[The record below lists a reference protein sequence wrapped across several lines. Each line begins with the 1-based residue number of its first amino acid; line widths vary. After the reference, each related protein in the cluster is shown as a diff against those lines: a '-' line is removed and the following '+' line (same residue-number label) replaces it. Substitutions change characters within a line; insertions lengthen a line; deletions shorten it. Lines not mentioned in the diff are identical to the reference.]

1 MQDMTKGSITSHLLK
16 TTSFMLVTMIFQTLY
31 FLIDLY
37 WVGRLGKEAVAAVS
51 ISGNLTFLVLA
62 VSQMLGV
69 GTTTLVSHA
78 VGQKDRERTLLV
90 FNQSQVLSL
99 IVAAIFFVLG
109 MGVRTFYCER
119 MAADAETA
127 RLAGQYL
134 LWYIPAM
141 TLQFGLIAMGSALR
155 GSGNFKP
162 GMVVGTGTIIIN
174 MILAPFLIFGWVT
187 HVALGVGGAA
197 LASLI
202 SIVIGSIWFMRYFPR
217 GGYLEFQPRDWKPQ
231 FALWSKLLQIGLP
244 AGAEFLLVSVYL
256 LVVYSVIKPFGS
268 SAQAGFGIGM
278 RVLQSTFLP
287 VVALGF
293 SVGPVAGQNFGAH
306 HPERVREAYRAGAVM
321 AVAYMGVLAIL
332 YHIAPAA
339 MIRIFSKD
347 PEVVAVGVDYL
358 KIISWSFFFSGLIY
372 VNSSMFQA
380 MGNTVPAMIA
390 SFTRI
395 LLVSVPAVIL
405 SRQPGFHIKWI
416 WYLSV
421 ATIGLQ
427 LAMSSIF
434 LRREF
439 RTRLAR
445 PVAAESAETL
455 EEVAETEAAASVV
468 P

>member
-1 MQDMTKGSITSHLLK
+1 MQDMTKGSITSHLIK

-78 VGQKDRERTLLV
+78 VGQKDRERTQLV
-90 FNQSQVLSL
+90 FNQSQVLSVL
-99 IVAAIFFVLG
+99 VAAIFFVLG
-109 MGVRTFYCER
+109 MSVRTFYCQR

-141 TLQFGLIAMGSALR
+141 TLQFGLVSMGAALR

-174 MILAPFLIFGWVT
+174 MILAPFLIFGWLT

-197 LASLI
+197 LASLVA
-202 SIVIGSIWFMRYFPR
+202 IVIGTVWYMNYFPK
-217 GGYLEFQPRDWKPQ
+217 GGYLEFQPRDWKPDLG
-231 FALWSKLLQIGLP
+231 LWSKLLQVGLP

-278 RVLQSTFLP
+278 RILQSTFLP

-293 SVGPVAGQNFGAH
+293 AVGPVAGQNFGARN
-306 HPERVREAYRAGAVM
+306 PERVREAYRVGAIIAVWYM
-321 AVAYMGVLAIL
+321 AVLVVV

-339 MIRIFSKD
+339 MIRVFSKD
-347 PEVVAVGVDYL
+347 PEVIAVGVDYL
-358 KIISWSFFFSGLIY
+358 KIISWSFFFSALIY

-380 MGNTVPAMIA
+380 IGNTVPAMIA
-390 SFTRI
+390 SFARI
-395 LLVSVPAVIL
+395 VLVSVPAVIL
-405 SRQPGFHIKWI
+405 SRQPGFELRWI

-427 LAMSSIF
+427 LLLSSLF

-439 RTRLAR
+439 RTRVVM
-445 PVAAESAETL
+445 PTAAESAETL
-455 EEVAETEAAASVV
+455 EEVAETEAAATVV